1 MIEIDESIDSRL
13 ESDYGV
19 TFSLSEEAS
28 YGSLVVRTSG
38 RNLIGGQLEIIVD
51 SWMDDEPSLIRSMSF
66 TIDYVDEDC
75 TLTQENIEGA
85 LHEKY
90 PAELR
95 NIYLNATIGG
105 PMEDNSIDQVFIDVN
120 EAF

>member
-66 TIDYVDEDC
+66 TIDYVDKDC
-75 TLTQENIEGA
+75 TLKQENIEDA
-85 LHEKY
+85 LHKKY
-90 PAELR
+90 PAE
-95 NIYLNATIGG
+95 
-105 PMEDNSIDQVFIDVN
+105 
-120 EAF
+120 